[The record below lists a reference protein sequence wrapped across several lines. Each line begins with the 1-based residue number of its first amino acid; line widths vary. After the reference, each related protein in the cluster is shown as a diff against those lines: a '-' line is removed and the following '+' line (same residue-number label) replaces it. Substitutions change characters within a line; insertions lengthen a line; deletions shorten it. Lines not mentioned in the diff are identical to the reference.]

1 MDFRSLLVHLDNSL
15 ECFQRTRVA
24 IRLARTFDCH
34 LVGLAP
40 TGLIDIPRGGESA
53 AALADYAATAWD
65 LLRDHAEHA
74 SGRFLDECHAA
85 KLTSFKAVID
95 EADAADSI
103 VRHGH
108 CSDLIV
114 LGQASDGKNSETSL
128 AIAEQVVLHSAR
140 PTLVVPRTAQ
150 IDRIGQNILVAWDDT
165 REAARALS
173 DAMPLLTRAKR
184 VLVATWKE
192 SKAAQ
197 DAELLARLESARQWL
212 AQHGVQCEVSVE
224 SLDVNIAKA
233 ILSSAE
239 DMNADLVVMGSY
251 GHPRWME
258 HVLGGA
264 TRDMLAKMSLPVLM
278 SH

>member
-24 IRLARTFDCH
+24 IRLARTFGCH

-40 TGLIDIPRGGESA
+40 TGLIDIPRGSESA
-53 AALADYAATAWD
+53 AALADYAAMAWD
-65 LLRDHAEHA
+65 VLRDHAEQDA
-74 SGRFLDECHAA
+74 GRFLDECHAA

-114 LGQASDGKNSETSL
+114 LGQAGDGKDFETSM

-140 PTLVVPRTAQ
+140 PTLVVPRSAP
-150 IDRIGQNILVAWDDT
+150 IDHIGQNILVAWDDT

-173 DAMPLLTRAKR
+173 DAMPLLSRAKR
-184 VLVATWKE
+184 VLVVTWRE
-192 SKAAQ
+192 SKTAT
-197 DAELLARLESARQWL
+197 DAELLARLESAREWL
-212 AQHGVQCEVSVE
+212 AQHGVQCEVCLE
-224 SLDVNIAKA
+224 SLDTNIAKA
-233 ILSSAE
+233 MLARAE
-239 DMNADLVVMGSY
+239 GMNADLVVMGSY
-251 GHPRWME
+251 GHARWME